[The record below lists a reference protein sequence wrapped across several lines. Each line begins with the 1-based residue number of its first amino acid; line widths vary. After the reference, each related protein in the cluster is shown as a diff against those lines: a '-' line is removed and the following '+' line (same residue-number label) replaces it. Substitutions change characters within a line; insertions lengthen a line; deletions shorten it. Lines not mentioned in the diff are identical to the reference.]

1 MKKLVLI
8 LAVAFGASMV
18 ACSSSE
24 KANDTD
30 NAADANEVVEETVE
44 AAEVAATPDTVRIN
58 ENQIVVN
65 GDTIENTTWVA
76 AEVVEANAPEE

>member
-24 KANDTD
+24 KANDAEN
-30 NAADANEVVEETVE
+30 NAEAPEVVEETVE
-44 AAEVAATPDTVRIN
+44 AVEAVDTLA
-58 ENQIVVN
+58 
-65 GDTIENTTWVA
+65 GDTIVAVVDSVA
-76 AEVVEANAPEE
+76 AVAE